1 VEWIRKEAKLG
12 DTYDLIENIL
22 INIALDPNI
31 TREQIIIGLKKVI
44 EGKNTDLFIQYKQGV

>member
-1 VEWIRKEAKLG
+1 MEWIRKEAKLG